1 MLLHKVSKQ
10 HTHRQ
15 SVQSTYLTSHE
26 HMNDTLWYVI
36 NKPQIFGT
44 KPFTKGRFC
53 TDAKRFS
60 HIMLHVT
67 FSHCN
72 NNYPID
78 TVHQLVNNV
87 RLTDFGYIRV

>member
-15 SVQSTYLTSHE
+15 SVQGTYLTSHE
-26 HMNDTLWYVI
+26 HMNYTFWYVK
-36 NKPQIFGT
+36 NKPQICAQ
-44 KPFTKGRFC
+44 KRKGRFC

-72 NNYPID
+72 NNYLID

-87 RLTDFGYIRV
+87 RLTDFGYIRL